1 MSWVFTLGPTN
12 PRRLLSTMFYRWQKR
27 HQAFWKAATAL
38 ALFNYWATAAAWIR
52 QGGLSLSS
60 SLPLFLIYCLLRAAS
75 LSLSAA
81 IACCGSNWASL
92 PLLLLAAS
100 HIAAAHLLLNIACCR
115 LLTLSVSLH
124 EYCLLQIAAHWPWF
138 QMRVMDIKTNLR
150 DGIWECYLVLSISV
164 I

>member
-1 MSWVFTLGPTN
+1 MSRVFTLGPTN
-12 PRRLLSTMFYRWQKR
+12 PIRLLSTMFYRWQKQ

-38 ALFNYWATAAAWIR
+38 ALFNYWAAAATWTG
-52 QGGLSLSS
+52 QGGLSLY
-60 SLPLFLIYCLLRAAS
+60 LPLCLSHLLLA
-75 LSLSAA
+75 
-81 IACCGSNWASL
+81 GSNWASS
-92 PLLLLAAS
+92 PLLLLAVS
-100 HIAAAHLLLNIACCR
+100 HIAAVHFLLNIACCR

-124 EYCLLQIAAHWPWF
+124 EYCLLQIAAHWPWI